1 MTENEVH
8 MSNEYKYSLKEFSEY
23 LGKSE
28 IEILQMVSMGKLIP
42 EVYVRVLVVESPEF
56 EVTKAH
62 IQNSDGLH
70 VNINGGLFDQN
81 LVNKIDQIFLKNPEH
96 IPIDIATRVLNS
108 WLLLPPSI
116 FQDFW
121 LSGCNSTRIYSLPLE
136 ILITQKN
143 TKHILGFELPKITDF
158 FVYFDPAPIITLKD
172 IWFTQSEVKKTRPKK
187 QSVKTGGDKKSNP
200 EIGLIFWRAFKYLEI
215 KQGFG
220 PQYKQVWETV
230 YDEVETEIQLNEPI
244 PKKRTYDPHEHI
256 FTIDSIDTPSPK
268 LNWLIGG
275 TNGRV
280 IKQGTFSLSSL
291 PSMMTKLKRTPPK
304 I

>member
-1 MTENEVH
+1 MIENEVH

-28 IEILQMVSMGKLIP
+28 IEILQMVSMGELIP
-42 EVYVRVLVVESPEF
+42 EVYVRVLVESSPEIAM
-56 EVTKAH
+56 TKAH

-81 LVNKIDQIFLKNPEH
+81 LVNKIDQIFLKKPEH

-136 ILITQKN
+136 ILITEKN

-172 IWFTQSEVKKTRPKK
+172 IWFTQSEVKKTRSKK
-187 QSVKTGGDKKSNP
+187 QSVKTRKSNKSNP
-200 EIGLIFWRAFKYLEI
+200 ELGLIFWRAFKYLEND
-215 KQGFG
+215 QSSE

-230 YDEVETEIQLNEPI
+230 YDEVETERQLNEPI

-256 FTIDSIDTPSPK
+256 LTIDSIDTPTPK

>member
-1 MTENEVH
+1 
-8 MSNEYKYSLKEFSEY
+8 
-23 LGKSE
+23 
-28 IEILQMVSMGKLIP
+28 MVSMGKLIP
-42 EVYVRVLVVESPEF
+42 EVFVRKLVVSSPELA
-56 EVTKAH
+56 VTKAH

-96 IPIDIATRVLNS
+96 IPIEIATRVLNS
-108 WLLLPPSI
+108 WLLLPPAI

-121 LSGCNSTRIYSLPLE
+121 LSGSNSTCIYSLPLK
-136 ILITQKN
+136 ILLTQKN
-143 TKHILGFELPKITDF
+143 IKSILGFELSKITDF

-172 IWFTQSEVKKTRPKK
+172 IWFTQTEVKKTEVREKIVKPK
-187 QSVKTGGDKKSNP
+187 GKKISNH
-200 EIGLIFWRAFKYLEI
+200 EIGLIFWRAFKYLE
-215 KQGFG
+215 KDQRFE
-220 PQYKQVWETV
+220 PKYKQVWETV
-230 YDEVETEIQLNEPI
+230 YDEIEMERQLNAAI
-244 PKKRTYDPHEHI
+244 PEKRTYDPHEHI

-268 LNWLIGG
+268 LNWIIAGPD
-275 TNGRV
+275 GRV